1 MYENY
6 VSSSVVHNYEETS
19 SDNKW
24 ITWSAMNGTNLRRKM
39 GNTNNCD
46 YRVSLIIPIYNK
58 AEWLDTCFR
67 SILNQSI
74 DPQMVEVLM
83 IDDGSEDNSLD
94 IMRRYSER
102 YSNFKCYTKENGGLA
117 QTRNFG
123 IKHAT
128 GKYIMYL
135 DPDDYFGKY
144 TIENVC
150 NFFDQH
156 YDEIDVVTY
165 KIIPIKDGVEQ
176 DLHFR
181 YEVLQEEGIYDLTE
195 PENSFICHTN
205 INTCVKNQFEHNVL
219 FFEKENFRHE
229 DQKYNIDTLK
239 EKQKIGYCSNAEYYY
254 IRNND
259 SITSTKFYAY
269 YIFESTMEFWEQEF
283 SEFSEHVPY
292 YIQALYINDLNWKLR
307 SNKLLPYHY
316 DEARYHEAWNR
327 IVNLLRRC
335 DDEIII
341 HHPNV
346 ESAHRLYW
354 LKMKSDNYRVH
365 FGANSIDVFCDEKL
379 VLSEK
384 KIHLTIEKCRIEENV
399 IKLSG
404 DLKPLYS
411 SIMEDVSLEVL
422 CGLGEST
429 IPVALKPSSMSQF
442 RTHEITN
449 KFYNF
454 EVEIDANAVNKFRFV
469 VLAGG
474 KQYETDMHFSNRV
487 PFRRRRNDSLIRD
500 KKELRY
506 SFRANGFFVK
516 NLDAADAAKRKIRLF
531 HKIAREDMGAAVEQY
546 RLSAKKKKSPRI
558 WLYYDCKNVRKDNG
572 FYQFEHD
579 AYKNDGIQRFYI
591 LDGDDFKER
600 KKEFPAELQNRI
612 VRFESRKHVN
622 LFLMAELIVTAFAE
636 IYNYSPMKMKEFK
649 KYSYLLDFPKIVY
662 LQHGV
667 LHAHLPWKYSLDR
680 LKIDREVISSY
691 YEEKLLTGTYGFNRE
706 NLICSGMPRY
716 DCIDERQKPKKKILY
731 APTWRRYLINRQ
743 EDDWVCDEDRFV
755 SSHFYKSVMSFIND
769 DRLDKALEA
778 HGYTL
783 DIQLHP
789 IFKGYNNTVR
799 PESRRVNLITDDI
812 NATDYEIFITDFSSF
827 VFDFVYLSRKIMYFV
842 PDYDLFKSGMN
853 GYYRLDLPLEEG
865 FGPFV
870 QNEEDAV
877 NQLIEMMDAP
887 MNPRYLQKMQG
898 FFMYKDNHQ
907 RERIYEALKE
917 V

>member
-1 MYENY
+1 
-6 VSSSVVHNYEETS
+6 
-19 SDNKW
+19 
-24 ITWSAMNGTNLRRKM
+24 MNGTNLRREIE
-39 GNTNNCD
+39 NTNNCD

-58 AEWLDTCFR
+58 AEWLDTCFH

-74 DPQMVEVLM
+74 DYRNVEVLM
-83 IDDGSEDNSLD
+83 IDDGSQDDSLK
-94 IMRRYSER
+94 IMKRYADKYE
-102 YSNFKCYTKENGGLA
+102 NFKWFTKENGGPA
-117 QTRNFG
+117 QARNMG
-123 IKHAT
+123 IKNAT

-135 DPDDYFGKY
+135 DPDDWLGTN
-144 TIENVC
+144 TIKNVC
-150 NFFDQH
+150 KFFDKH
-156 YDEIDVVTY
+156 YDEVDVVTY
-165 KIIPIKDGVEQ
+165 KIIPIKDGEEQ

-181 YEVLQEEGIYDLTE
+181 YEVLKSQGVYDLTE
-195 PENSFICHTN
+195 PENSFICHTTM
-205 INTCVKNQFEHNVL
+205 NTCVKNKFKKNVL
-219 FFEKENFRHE
+219 FLENLFYHE

-239 EKQKIGYCSNAEYYY
+239 EKQKIGYCDNAEYYY
-254 IRNND
+254 VQSSN
-259 SITSTKFYAY
+259 STTNTMLYSY
-269 YIFESTMEFWEQEF
+269 YLFERTMELWEREF

-307 SNKLLPYHY
+307 ANKLLPYHC
-316 DEARYHEAWNR
+316 DEVRYHEAWNK
-327 IVNLLRRC
+327 IVNLLRQC

-341 HHPNV
+341 NHPNV
-346 ESAHRLYW
+346 LREHRLYW
-354 LKMKSDNYRVH
+354 LSKKKSNNCHVE
-365 FGANSIDVFCDEKL
+365 FGKKSIDVFCNNGL
-379 VLSEK
+379 VVSEK
-384 KIHLTIEKCRIEENV
+384 NVHLTIEQCRVEGND

-404 DLKPLYS
+404 TLKPLYS
-411 SIMEDVSLEVL
+411 SIVEDVSLQIL
-422 CGLGEST
+422 CGLGDRM
-429 IPVALKPSSMSQF
+429 ILVPLKPSSRSRF
-442 RTHEITN
+442 HTHEITN
-449 KFYNF
+449 QFYNF
-454 EVEIDANAVNKFRFV
+454 EVSIDTTVIKKFRFV
-469 VLAGG
+469 VIANGER
-474 KQYETDMHFSNRV
+474 YETDMHFSNRV

-506 SFRANGFFVK
+506 SFRANGFFVRDL
-516 NLDAADAAKRKIRLF
+516 NLDTVDAAKRKIRLF

-789 IFKGYNNTVR
+789 IFKGYNSTIR
-799 PESRRVNLITDDI
+799 TGSRRVNLITDDI

-853 GYYRLDLPLEEG
+853 GYCRLDLPLEEG

-877 NQLIEMMDAP
+877 NQLIELMDAP
-887 MNPRYLQKMQG
+887 MSPRYLQKMQG